1 MMRMEEFD
9 VIIIGAGPAGLRAA
23 IKLAE
28 QKANVLCIDKKQ
40 EIGVPKRCGEGLG
53 IGWFEKLGLKPDR
66 RWAIQPIYGAALYSP
81 SGKMVEVKFN
91 EASGYIL
98 ERRVFEKELAKEA
111 ARKGAKIR
119 CKCHAAGFKRSSGK
133 VIVDCIQDGEPVQ
146 YAAPLIIAADGT
158 ESLAARKMGLDTA
171 IKLDDIDSGYQYEM
185 AGIEF
190 NHPEYI
196 HLFFGN
202 DVARRGYVWVF
213 PKGKNEANVGVGV
226 SGTAGATAKSYLD
239 KFISSHDGLRNG
251 SIIEVNAGSIPVGG
265 FLEDMAADN
274 LLVIGDAAHQVNP
287 IHGGGIGIAMEAAD
301 VASGV
306 AAKALKANNF
316 SHSFLQQYNSQW
328 YERRGN
334 KLKGI
339 LKRRHMLESLSDKDF
354 ETIANSF
361 TGSDVLKIAEGDLL
375 QSAKI
380 VAKKLVRHPKL
391 AKIMLKYLK

>member
-1 MMRMEEFD
+1 MTKKKWPAYLLIFIAITAGIFFTKFIRKSPAETMQEISP
-9 VIIIGAGPAGLRAA
+9 VIGNIQTTITSTATVQPQNRLE
-23 IKLAE
+23 IKPPI
-28 QKANVLCIDKKQ
+28 NGRIDKILVR
-40 EIGVPKRCGEGLG
+40 EGE
-53 IGWFEKLGLKPDR
+53 
-66 RWAIQPIYGAALYSP
+66 Q
-81 SGKMVEVKFN
+81 
-91 EASGYIL
+91 
-98 ERRVFEKELAKEA
+98 
-111 ARKGAKIR
+111 
-119 CKCHAAGFKRSSGK
+119 
-133 VIVDCIQDGEPVQ
+133 VQ
-146 YAAPLIIAADGT
+146 YSAPLIIAADGT
-158 ESLAARKMGLDTA
+158 ESLVARKMGLNTT

-190 NHPEYI
+190 KHPEYI

-202 DVARRGYVWVF
+202 TVARRGYVWVF
-213 PKGKNEANVGVGV
+213 PKGKNEANVGVGI
-226 SGTAGATAKSYLD
+226 AGNTEKTAKSYLD
-239 KFISSHDGLRNG
+239 SFISKREGLRNG

-316 SHSFLQQYNSQW
+316 SHGFLQQYNSLW

-354 ETIANSF
+354 ETIADSF
-361 TGSDVLKIAEGDLL
+361 SGSDVLKIAEGDIL
-375 QSAKI
+375 QSARI